1 MSVATYRRRTSSI
14 VSTLG
19 TSDDTNVCHA
29 AQEYLGE
36 FFVGSPQAA
45 PHEPMMKDSRD
56 RHPTADRR
64 TFGELREG
72 DKLGDL
78 RVMICL

>member
-1 MSVATYRRRTSSI
+1 M
-14 VSTLG
+14 STLG

-56 RHPTADRR
+56 RSNSSLSVGAVITHTNSDRCRVTGHEGAR
-64 TFGELREG
+64 TLIRGAE
-72 DKLGDL
+72 
-78 RVMICL
+78 